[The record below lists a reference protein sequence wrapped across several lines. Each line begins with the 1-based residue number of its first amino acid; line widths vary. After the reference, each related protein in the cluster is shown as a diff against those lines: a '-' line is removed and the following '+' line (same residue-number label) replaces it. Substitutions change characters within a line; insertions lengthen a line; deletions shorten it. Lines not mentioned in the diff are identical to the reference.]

1 MAYDENYN
9 PCEDALRE
17 NYERKII
24 ELEKQISEMRTINKK
39 LESTIINLTKGD
51 EDEEI

>member
-17 NYERKII
+17 SYERKII
-24 ELEKQISEMRTINKK
+24 ELEKQISEMRTINER
-39 LESTIINLTKGD
+39 LESIIINLTKGD